1 MEEIEAKKNKCFF
14 LMVFAVQISDFQSKK
29 TNKRK
34 RKETKPQLS

>member
-14 LMVFAVQISDFQSKK
+14 FMVFAVQILTFRVKK